1 NCNAMEKQQQSSRKI
16 SQLNALI
23 LSMNDEEIGLSASY
37 LGDTELKMHTELE
50 PYAKKLLCRQFPCGE
65 TRVLQITIERNDEN
79 LARVEKAL
87 DGYCIKSV
95 TFYQVSMKLIPD
107 VARILRGMKSEA
119 VTIYQQKIDEAEMCS
134 QFADII
140 SSIRSSEEFKVDLV
154 FRAYSHHATL
164 LTSLLSDRAHTLDVQ
179 IQTHDHSDNQFI
191 EPLTSL
197 LSTLVSQS
205 TSNRLL
211 AIDNRTVPLPA
222 KTIDFQDL
230 CSKFKASQ
238 ARRRVTFH
246 VDERPEELTT
256 LKGVSFKV
264 VAFKEI
270 DETFVIHLDSTDT
283 ECDCFVCEIKERE
296 EREAGEGET
305 W

>member
-1 NCNAMEKQQQSSRKI
+1 FNSMDNQQELPLKI
-16 SQLNALI
+16 SQLNALT

-37 LGDTELKMHTELE
+37 LGDTELKMQTELV
-50 PYAKKLLCRQFPCGE
+50 PYVKKLLCRQVPCRE
-65 TRVLQITIERNDEN
+65 TRVLQITIERNEEN

-87 DGYCIKSV
+87 GGYSIKRV

-107 VARILRGMKSEA
+107 IARILRGLKSGA
-119 VTIYQQKIDEAEMCS
+119 VTIYQEGIDEAEMSS
-134 QFADII
+134 QFADVI

-154 FRAYSHHATL
+154 FRAYSQHTTL
-164 LTSLLSDRAHTLDVQ
+164 LMSLLSDRAHTLKVQ

-191 EPLTSL
+191 EPLAKL
-197 LSTLVSQS
+197 LPTLVSQS

-211 AIDNRTVPLPA
+211 SIDNRSVPLPA
-222 KTIDFQDL
+222 MIIDFQDL
-230 CSKFKASQ
+230 CRKLEASE

-270 DETFVIHLDSTDT
+270 EETFVVHLDTTDT

-296 EREAGEGET
+296 EREEREAADL
-305 W
+305 